1 MTVPFN
7 IAHFLC
13 NCLIHTS
20 LFPTKCTFDCNAP
33 VSAVNCS
40 HP

>member
-13 NCLIHTS
+13 NCRTS